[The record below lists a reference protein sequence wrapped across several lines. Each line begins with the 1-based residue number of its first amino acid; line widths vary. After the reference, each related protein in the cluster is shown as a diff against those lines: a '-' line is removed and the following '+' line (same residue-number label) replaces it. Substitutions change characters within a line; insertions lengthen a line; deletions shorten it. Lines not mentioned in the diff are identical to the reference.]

1 MNAETFLEQ
10 YGTITATIKRKKRLK
25 EKLEAQ
31 TVNITSHLTPDKV
44 QSSGSLQKMAE
55 AAEEA
60 LDLDKEIKELFTL
73 KNEVRKLIEGVINQ
87 IAGKPGEALYEKY
100 LILIPEEEIAKVI
113 DRTEDTVYRLLK
125 EGKEKVQ
132 EILDRECS
140 EITENA
146 VK

>member
-10 YGTITATIKRKKRLK
+10 YGTITATIRRKQRLK
-25 EKLEAQ
+25 EKCEAQ
-31 TVNITSHLTPDKV
+31 AENITSHLTPDKV

-55 AAEEA
+55 AIEEA
-60 LDLDKEIKELFTL
+60 RDLEKEIKELFIQ

-87 IAGKPGEALYEKY
+87 ISGKPGEVLYEKY
-100 LILIPEEEIAKVI
+100 LILNDEDVIAKVI

-132 EILDRECS
+132 KILDEECG
-140 EITENA
+140 EMPQNN
-146 VK
+146 